1 MKKEF
6 AVNITSSLF
15 IFLEMEGQKEHW
27 NIGYSIN
34 TQFYLVMY
42 IMKNISSSKM
52 PFWTQFYNVLMK
64 KKLYSACIL
73 RHNSSHNVISVDL
86 SSGAVDRCSVTWS
99 NVQLSQP
106 FQAKPH

>member
-27 NIGYSIN
+27 NIGYSIH
-34 TQFYLVMY
+34 TQFYLVMYILKY

-64 KKLYSACIL
+64 KAVFCLYFEA
-73 RHNSSHNVISVDL
+73 
-86 SSGAVDRCSVTWS
+86 
-99 NVQLSQP
+99 
-106 FQAKPH
+106 